1 MQRVPDSSAADGDRA
16 VKKRNLSARTP
27 PQAASGALA
36 VAEDPH
42 SDVADASL
50 HSQQLDHSVRRSTRP
65 RTQRQKRELVH
76 SVRGLGGSA
85 ALPSALAEAETRGD
99 DSAWNGL
106 SLRKAA
112 AVCYELQSSTGS
124 GSRLSLSAMADLFGL
139 ESKQSV
145 NAWTKHKDFMHIL
158 KDDVFVEAAQAKFK
172 ELRDSAVAAAAAG
185 KEKAAEQER
194 GPAAAEKRQA
204 RANAKEQK
212 LAQDIEDAGKLYE
225 RMEAVGFDIQQFKD
239 GQQPAILTLRPMTI
253 VLVHKMGFEDEKKLN
268 GKKREEIL
276 NLFQERVKRLY
287 DAIPRPRRS
296 LRNRA

>member
-145 NAWTKHKDFMHIL
+145 NAWTKHKDFKHIL

-194 GPAAAEKRQA
+194 GKLADLSHDKKI
-204 RANAKEQK
+204 AKEQK

>member
-1 MQRVPDSSAADGDRA
+1 M
-16 VKKRNLSARTP
+16 
-27 PQAASGALA
+27 
-36 VAEDPH
+36 
-42 SDVADASL
+42 
-50 HSQQLDHSVRRSTRP
+50 
-65 RTQRQKRELVH
+65 
-76 SVRGLGGSA
+76 
-85 ALPSALAEAETRGD
+85 
-99 DSAWNGL
+99 
-106 SLRKAA
+106 RKAA

-145 NAWTKHKDFMHIL
+145 NAWTKHKDFKHIL

-194 GPAAAEKRQA
+194 GKLADLSHDKKI
-204 RANAKEQK
+204 AKEQK

>member
-27 PQAASGALA
+27 PQAATGALA

-42 SDVADASL
+42 SDVADAFVDA
-50 HSQQLDHSVRRSTRP
+50 QQLDHNVRRSTRP
-65 RTQRQKRELVH
+65 RTQRQKRELFH
-76 SVRGLGGSA
+76 SVRVLGGSA

-145 NAWTKHKDFMHIL
+145 NAWTKHKDFKHIL

-194 GPAAAEKRQA
+194 G
-204 RANAKEQK
+204 K
-212 LAQDIEDAGKLYE
+212 LADLSHDKKIAAYRAVKKMKEKGTSVNKATKQLLSKHGIEANRSTVGRWMSPGATTPKRPGGRTALPIKNSTE
-225 RMEAVGFDIQQFKD
+225 RSV
-239 GQQPAILTLRPMTI
+239 
-253 VLVHKMGFEDEKKLN
+253 KK
-268 GKKREEIL
+268 
-276 NLFQERVKRLY
+276 Y
-287 DAIPRPRRS
+287 
-296 LRNRA
+296 